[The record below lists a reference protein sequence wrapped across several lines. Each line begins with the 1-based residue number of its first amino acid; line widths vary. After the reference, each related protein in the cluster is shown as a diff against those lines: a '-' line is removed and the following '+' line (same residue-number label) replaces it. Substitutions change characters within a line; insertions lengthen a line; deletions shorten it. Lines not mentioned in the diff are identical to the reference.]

1 LIGGSERIRPFAQ
14 KERGVTLDQLRI
26 FVAVAERQHV
36 THAAEALNVAQ
47 SAASHA
53 IASLEDRHKTKLFNR
68 IGRHIE
74 LTDAGQAFLKEARAV
89 LATVEAAELAL
100 MEFGDL
106 KRGVLAVQAS
116 HTIANYWLPRHL
128 AKFRRA
134 HPQIEVRAGIGN
146 TAQVAAAVENRET
159 ELGFVEAVIHS
170 GQLTSR
176 TVARDQIIVVV
187 PLDHELLKRKRLEP
201 ADLMQVDWVLRER
214 GSGTRAVFEEA
225 LAAFGLD
232 ARALRIALLLPSN
245 EAVRGAV
252 EAGLGAAVISASVA
266 APSLEAGLLEKIDFR
281 LPDREFQVLTH
292 RERHPSRA
300 AQAFLATLTAAGTR
314 KMHVSPEGR
323 QF

>member
-1 LIGGSERIRPFAQ
+1 
-14 KERGVTLDQLRI
+14 VTLDQLRI

-89 LATVEAAELAL
+89 LATVEAAELVL
-100 MEFGDL
+100 TEFSDL
-106 KRGVLAVQAS
+106 KRGVLSVQAS

-128 AKFRRA
+128 AEFRRA
-134 HPQIEVRAGIGN
+134 HPQIDIRAGIGN
-146 TAQVAAAVENRET
+146 TVQVAAAVENRET
-159 ELGFVEAVIHS
+159 ELGFVEAAIHS
-170 GQLTSR
+170 EQLTSR

-187 PLDHELLKRKRLEP
+187 APDHELLKRKRLAP

-214 GSGTRAVFEEA
+214 GSGTRVVFEEA
-225 LAAFGLD
+225 LAEFGLD
-232 ARALRIALLLPSN
+232 ARALRIALELPSN

-252 EAGLGAAVISASVA
+252 EAGLGAAAISASVA

-281 LPDREFQVLTH
+281 LPEREFHVLTH

-300 AQAFLATLTAAGTR
+300 ARTFLATLTAAGTR
-314 KMHVSPEGR
+314 KTRAPA
-323 QF
+323 